1 MTNQRDGSV
10 SFIDAASAFAGSVF
24 CGVTGYIAAGTVI
37 WAVLMALHAP
47 ASVIGGAEIAAA
59 AGFIAVTA
67 LLLRHALKLA
77 RSGWA

>member
-1 MTNQRDGSV
+1 MTSEWNGSV
-10 SFIDAASAFAGSVF
+10 SFIDAAAAFAGSVF

-37 WAVLMALHAP
+37 WAVLMAFHAP

-59 AGFIAVTA
+59 AGFAVMTG

>member
-1 MTNQRDGSV
+1 MTTERDGSV

-24 CGVTGYIAAGTVI
+24 CGVTGYIAAGTMI
-37 WAVLMALHAP
+37 WAVLMAFHAP
-47 ASVIGGAEIAAA
+47 ASLIGGAEIAAG
-59 AGFIAVTA
+59 AGFVVLTG